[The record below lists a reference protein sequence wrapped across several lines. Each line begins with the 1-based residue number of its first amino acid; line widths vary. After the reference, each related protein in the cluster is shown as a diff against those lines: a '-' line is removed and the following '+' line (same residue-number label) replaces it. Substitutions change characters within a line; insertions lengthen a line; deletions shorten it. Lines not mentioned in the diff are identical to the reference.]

1 TKWIDSTHSKKLG
14 PNLLAGVIV
23 GAIGIFL
30 MFTPWMYQ
38 PGRYFDLRSILLA
51 VSGLYLGA
59 IPTLVAI
66 VITAAYRLYLGGYFV
81 LTGVAMVISSGLLG
95 VVWRHFQQKHKRK
108 NSPLSLYIFGLVV
121 HVVMFILPFLF
132 PTEGSLDLVKFMI
145 LPIMTIYPVITVL
158 LGGLMNTQ
166 LENWRNRKEKDRLYQ
181 SEQRYTEMILGI
193 NMLFLSIDRNRK
205 VIFCNKYFLSVTGFS
220 EEELIGKDAFD
231 IFVPEDA
238 KESTLEELAELLD
251 NKKKLHQFESRIFT
265 KDNKELYI
273 SWHNLVITDDYG
285 RVSGVASLG
294 ENITAKKAT
303 LDNLKEAKEKAEES
317 NRLKSVFLQNIS
329 HEIRTP
335 LNAILGSINLLK
347 ES

>member
-1 TKWIDSTHSKKLG
+1 
-14 PNLLAGVIV
+14 
-23 GAIGIFL
+23 
-30 MFTPWMYQ
+30 
-38 PGRYFDLRSILLA
+38 
-51 VSGLYLGA
+51 
-59 IPTLVAI
+59 
-66 VITAAYRLYLGGYFV
+66 
-81 LTGVAMVISSGLLG
+81 
-95 VVWRHFQQKHKRK
+95 
-108 NSPLSLYIFGLVV
+108 
-121 HVVMFILPFLF
+121 
-132 PTEGSLDLVKFMI
+132 
-145 LPIMTIYPVITVL
+145 
-158 LGGLMNTQ
+158 
-166 LENWRNRKEKDRLYQ
+166 
-181 SEQRYTEMILGI
+181 
-193 NMLFLSIDRNRK
+193 
-205 VIFCNKYFLSVTGFS
+205 
-220 EEELIGKDAFD
+220 AFD

-347 ES
+347 ESPRDEETLQKTYTILEIS